1 MNLENLLSSALL
13 AAIVTGIV
21 TFINSQKNNR
31 LQYITGERKLW
42 RDRIRK
48 IAVGLE
54 GASYKKT
61 VNILTELEMNINA
74 YGNYSTVEDY
84 FLDGHIWKEIKEIK
98 DKKISGNELHIR
110 QQKIVEYL
118 AALLKYDWERSKK
131 EIRGDYMQCISIFM
145 YIIAG
150 IVYVYLILMEN
161 PDLNIQTVIIG
172 TLCCYAIIL
181 VLGMFIPNVY
191 RQIYKIKI
199 RHEKYDIFKNPL
211 LLAGVS
217 ALDYFLSIFLL
228 GVMLVALSTY
238 LYREG
243 NNNICAAV
251 LCILCIGLGIQ
262 FYSQLQ
268 ILEQAADYNLA
279 VKAIKANFLPTKYPI
294 EDKTVSQT
302 SYIEVVIKESK

>member
-1 MNLENLLSSALL
+1 MNLETILSSALI

-21 TFINSQKNNR
+21 MYITSQKNNR

-48 IAVGLE
+48 IAVDLE

-61 VNILTELEMNINA
+61 VNILTELETNINA

-98 DKKISGNELHIR
+98 DKKISGNELYIR

-150 IVYVYLILMEN
+150 IIYEYLILMEN
-161 PDLNIQTVIIG
+161 PGLNIKTVIIG

-181 VLGMFIPNVY
+181 F
-191 RQIYKIKI
+191 
-199 RHEKYDIFKNPL
+199 
-211 LLAGVS
+211 
-217 ALDYFLSIFLL
+217 
-228 GVMLVALSTY
+228 
-238 LYREG
+238 
-243 NNNICAAV
+243 
-251 LCILCIGLGIQ
+251 
-262 FYSQLQ
+262 
-268 ILEQAADYNLA
+268 
-279 VKAIKANFLPTKYPI
+279 
-294 EDKTVSQT
+294 
-302 SYIEVVIKESK
+302 

>member
-1 MNLENLLSSALL
+1 MNLETILSSALI

-21 TFINSQKNNR
+21 MYITSQKNNR

-48 IAVGLE
+48 IAVDLE
-54 GASYKKT
+54 GSSYKKT

-150 IVYVYLILMEN
+150 IIYEYLILMEN
-161 PDLNIQTVIIG
+161 PDLNIKTVIIG

-181 VLGMFIPNVY
+181 FLGMFIPNVY
-191 RQIYKIKI
+191 RRVYKIKI
-199 RHEKYDIFKNPL
+199 RQEKYDIFKNPL
-211 LLAGVS
+211 LLFGVS
-217 ALDYFLSIFLL
+217 ALAYFLSIFLL

-238 LYREG
+238 LYKEG

-251 LCILCIGLGIQ
+251 LCVLCIGLGTQ

-279 VKAIKANFLPTKYPI
+279 VKAIKVNFSPAQYPI
-294 EDKTVSQT
+294 EDKSVSQT
-302 SYIEVVIKESK
+302 SNIEVVIKECK

>member
-1 MNLENLLSSALL
+1 MNLENLLSSALI

-21 TFINSQKNNR
+21 TYITSQKNNR

-48 IAVGLE
+48 IAVDLE

-98 DKKISGNELHIR
+98 DKKISWNELHIR

-118 AALLKYDWERSKK
+118 STLLKYDWERSKK
-131 EIRGDYMQCISIFM
+131 EIRGDYMQRISIFM
-145 YIIAG
+145 YIMGG
-150 IVYVYLILMEN
+150 ILYTYLILMEN
-161 PDLNIQTVIIG
+161 PGLNIQTVIIG

-181 VLGMFIPNVY
+181 FFGMFIPNMY
-191 RQIYKIKI
+191 RWVYKIKI
-199 RHEKYDIFKNPL
+199 RQEKYDIFKNPL
-211 LLAGVS
+211 LLLGVC
-217 ALDYFLSIFLL
+217 ALAYLLNFFLL
-228 GVMLVALSTY
+228 GVMMFALTTY

-243 NNNICAAV
+243 NNNIWAAV
-251 LCILCIGLGIQ
+251 LCVLCIGLGTQ

-268 ILEQAADYNLA
+268 ILEQAADYNFA
-279 VKAIKANFLPTKYPI
+279 VKAIKVNFSPAQYPI
-294 EDKTVSQT
+294 EDKSVSQT
-302 SYIEVVIKESK
+302 SNIEVVIKESK